1 MQILLHKYIIRI
13 VMSVEKILIERSGNQ
28 CELCTATENLSA
40 VEVTPSDSSAEQSI
54 LVCSNCASLL
64 DNPESNAN
72 HWRCLNDSMW
82 SPTPAVQ
89 VTAYRILKKIADQG
103 WPQDMLDMLY
113 LEPEVQEWA
122 DEGLADENAE
132 PTRDSNGNILV
143 EGDSVS
149 IIKDLVVK
157 GAGFTA
163 KQGTTVKNI
172 KMAQGDPTHI
182 QGRVNGTMIFLKTEF
197 LKKM

>member
-1 MQILLHKYIIRI
+1 MAIEQT
-13 VMSVEKILIERSGNQ
+13 LIERSGNK
-28 CELCTATENLSA
+28 CELCASAEGLS
-40 VEVTPSDSSAEQSI
+40 VMGVMPSDGSAEQSI
-54 LVCSNCASLL
+54 LVCGECAALL
-64 DNPESNAN
+64 DNPETNPN

-82 SPTPAVQ
+82 SPAPAVQ
-89 VTAYRILKKIADQG
+89 VSAYRILKKISGEG

-122 DEGLADENAE
+122 EEGLVDDNVE
-132 PTRDSNGNILV
+132 PARDSNGNILL

-172 KMAQGDPTHI
+172 RMAPGDPTHI

-197 LKKM
+197 LKKL

>member
-1 MQILLHKYIIRI
+1 MI
-13 VMSVEKILIERSGNQ
+13 MGVENKLVERSGNQ
-28 CELCTATENLSA
+28 CELCANTEGLT
-40 VEVTPSDSSAEQSI
+40 VMEVAPSDGSAEQSI
-54 LVCSNCASLL
+54 LVCSEWAALL
-64 DNPESNAN
+64 ENPETNPS

-82 SPTPAVQ
+82 SPVPAVQ
-89 VTAYRILKKIADQG
+89 VTAYRILKKIAGEG

-122 DEGLADENAE
+122 DAGLESHDENTE
-132 PTRDSNGNILV
+132 PTRDSNGNILA

-172 KMAQGDPTHI
+172 KMAPGDPTHI

-197 LKKM
+197 LKKL